1 VPTLK
6 FRSGGYEISLITKV
20 RNWQE
25 APKKNKSNIKQG
37 VKYFL
42 GLAQTLRYL
51 LQNVLSAREQI
62 LSGSRATTLLHRK
75 SA

>member
-1 VPTLK
+1 
-6 FRSGGYEISLITKV
+6 
-20 RNWQE
+20 
-25 APKKNKSNIKQG
+25 
-37 VKYFL
+37 L